1 MMKKRWMCA
10 LLAAGMLANVLSGCG
25 QSSFTETQGTTDA
38 GTKPQAQEGDSVP
51 MGRYVEGEIELPGE
65 SREDICDII
74 QNENG
79 SLELYTKKDN
89 EIRRYTFEGQEWKRE
104 EKSLMEGLEVPYNFH
119 IIVGGD
125 GSRYALYP
133 LSNGYRFCLMKLAED
148 GEPQELLEELLSEK
162 RDNGSYKHYPD
173 FAGVT
178 PEGNVLLSLRDM
190 TRVYTPEGEPVMEV
204 PQTSCS
210 SDWKTASYLKG
221 NEYLTIGENGYIRYD
236 VSETKGQLMEEIAY
250 QQGNSDQYAA
260 VAPDKDGGFFM
271 ANPKGIHHIGQGG
284 SIWETV
290 VDGELNSLSQ
300 PSAYI
305 TKLFVGSE
313 DDFYVWIN
321 SAGTDMIKHYTY
333 DPEIPSVPGKTL
345 TVYGLDLGS
354 AETVRQ
360 AASMFQLAHPDVRV
374 ELIDGQTEA
383 GSTTVSDTIRA
394 LNTELLSGNGA
405 DVLVLD
411 GLPADA
417 YMEKGVL
424 LDLRET
430 LKPMLEANEFGEN
443 ITGPFTAADGGIYRI
458 PARMTLMTVYGD
470 PEALASLKTMEDVR
484 RYQSDP
490 SHLPLRPRTTYENL
504 LRHVFMLYSWEIVD
518 GESGMLRPG
527 KVAELLETVKV
538 LGEANDSKASFDES
552 DEGEIHFYYNT
563 SMKSQ
568 GLPGDESIELQ
579 RGDICAAIES
589 VDGMYS
595 LMLPLAVA
603 DQLGCEME
611 GYNASYMPSQMLGI
625 NRSGGQI
632 GLAEEFVRFVLGDQV
647 QDSDLMDGLPVNK
660 KAAAHWTSEDWGNP
674 ELSIAVSGGDGYSL
688 AGTFPT
694 TEQRRHIFALAEAAD
709 QPILAD
715 RVLLDII
722 MAETKGF
729 FDGTLSLE
737 QAAQNAESKA
747 NLYFAE

>member
-133 LSNGYRFCLMKLAED
+133 LSNGYRFCLMKLSED

-178 PEGNVLLSLRDM
+178 PEGNILLSLRDM

-210 SDWKTASYLKG
+210 SDWKNASYLKG

-458 PARMTLMTVYGD
+458 PARMTLITRAIPPICPCGPGRLMRICCVTYSCCTVGRSWMARAGCSD
-470 PEALASLKTMEDVR
+470 PER
-484 RYQSDP
+484 
-490 SHLPLRPRTTYENL
+490 LRSCWRL
-504 LRHVFMLYSWEIVD
+504 
-518 GESGMLRPG
+518 
-527 KVAELLETVKV
+527 
-538 LGEANDSKASFDES
+538 
-552 DEGEIHFYYNT
+552 
-563 SMKSQ
+563 
-568 GLPGDESIELQ
+568 
-579 RGDICAAIES
+579 
-589 VDGMYS
+589 
-595 LMLPLAVA
+595 
-603 DQLGCEME
+603 
-611 GYNASYMPSQMLGI
+611 
-625 NRSGGQI
+625 
-632 GLAEEFVRFVLGDQV
+632 
-647 QDSDLMDGLPVNK
+647 
-660 KAAAHWTSEDWGNP
+660 
-674 ELSIAVSGGDGYSL
+674 
-688 AGTFPT
+688 
-694 TEQRRHIFALAEAAD
+694 
-709 QPILAD
+709 
-715 RVLLDII
+715 
-722 MAETKGF
+722 
-729 FDGTLSLE
+729 
-737 QAAQNAESKA
+737 
-747 NLYFAE
+747 